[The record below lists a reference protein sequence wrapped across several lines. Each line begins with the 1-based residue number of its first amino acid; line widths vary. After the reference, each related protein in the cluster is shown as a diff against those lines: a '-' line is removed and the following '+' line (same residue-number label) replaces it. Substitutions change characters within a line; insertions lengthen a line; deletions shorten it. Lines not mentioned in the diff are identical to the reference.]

1 VTGWSSS
8 GSGSAAAA
16 ALVPIAIGNDGG
28 GSTRLPA
35 AGSGVVGIHPT
46 PGLVPQVFYDEPR
59 LPGLTGSTGPLCRN
73 VIDAA
78 ISLQAM
84 AGPDGRDFTCTKVDP
99 PDFSAH
105 LDDGVE
111 GMRFAWTDDF
121 GFTSMYAQDIS
132 PRVIGAVREAA
143 LSLRTIGAD
152 VEAIGHICDDFWEDY
167 VTTNYLFQVAMVVP
181 RPSVERWAQALN
193 GRQRTW
199 SSFRR
204 VLADNDLLLCPT
216 MQLLPLSIED
226 WGAAWVRDAAKYP
239 HGTFV
244 PTYTCYTHMFNW
256 LAFPAMSVPC
266 GQVDGLPVGLQIVG
280 LPGSEDK
287 MLRVANAFQLEFP
300 SSPEHCPIG

>member
-1 VTGWSSS
+1 
-8 GSGSAAAA
+8 
-16 ALVPIAIGNDGG
+16 
-28 GSTRLPA
+28 LPA
-35 AGSGVVGIHPT
+35 AGSGVVGIHST

-59 LPGLTGSTGPLCRN
+59 LPGLTGSTGPLCRS
-73 VIDAA
+73 VVDAA
-78 ISLQAM
+78 ISLQVM

-105 LDDGVE
+105 LNEGVE

-121 GFTSMYAQDIS
+121 GFASMYAQDIS
-132 PRVIGAVREAA
+132 PRVIGTVREAA
-143 LSLRTIGAD
+143 LSLKTIGAE
-152 VEAIGHICDDFWEDY
+152 VEAIDHICDDFWEDY

-181 RPSVERWAQALN
+181 RPSVDRWAQALN

-204 VLADNDLLLCPT
+204 VLADKDLLLCPT

-226 WGAAWVRDAAKYP
+226 WGRAWVRDAAKYP

-266 GQVDGLPVGLQIVG
+266 GHVNGLPVGLQIVG

-287 MLRVANAFQLEFP
+287 MLRVANAFQLSFP